1 MTAHRGKFPYCGTLG
16 SRLYQIAASD
26 SKCEQKVLETIEEAL
41 EFIPQVRVKD
51 VVIAEKIITVYTIQ
65 IMITPPSGIK
75 AVTNAEPFIGGMDAE
90 DDNAFRARL
99 LKSYANISNG
109 TNAAFYRELAMKH
122 PSVYSAGVVAKD
134 DGVGT
139 VSVYVATRGGVPS
152 DEVIEE
158 LQKQF
163 DEARELNVAV
173 TVKPAVLQQIPLR
186 IQIKPA
192 KRYSFEQAKEICM
205 QVIDDYFAQM
215 HIGGIFRVAELCRNM
230 LESGAIANHYT
241 PPGAD
246 YSMPQNKLVVK
257 GNIIIEE
264 GGVM

>member
-1 MTAHRGKFPYCGTLG
+1 MQN
-16 SRLYQIAASD
+16 RL
-26 SKCEQKVLETIEEAL
+26 
-41 EFIPQVRVKD
+41 
-51 VVIAEKIITVYTIQ
+51 
-65 IMITPPSGIK
+65 
-75 AVTNAEPFIGGMDAE
+75 IGGMDAE

-158 LQKQF
+158 LQKEF

-173 TVKPAVLQQIPLR
+173 TVKPAGFTKDTSADSNQT
-186 IQIKPA
+186 
-192 KRYSFEQAKEICM
+192 
-205 QVIDDYFAQM
+205 
-215 HIGGIFRVAELCRNM
+215 CR
-230 LESGAIANHYT
+230 AVFI
-241 PPGAD
+241 
-246 YSMPQNKLVVK
+246 
-257 GNIIIEE
+257 
-264 GGVM
+264 

>member
-1 MTAHRGKFPYCGTLG
+1 MQT
-16 SRLYQIAASD
+16 
-26 SKCEQKVLETIEEAL
+26 
-41 EFIPQVRVKD
+41 
-51 VVIAEKIITVYTIQ
+51 
-65 IMITPPSGIK
+65 
-75 AVTNAEPFIGGMDAE
+75 
-90 DDNAFRARL
+90 
-99 LKSYANISNG
+99 
-109 TNAAFYRELAMKH
+109 
-122 PSVYSAGVVAKD
+122 
-134 DGVGT
+134 
-139 VSVYVATRGGVPS
+139 
-152 DEVIEE
+152 
-158 LQKQF
+158 
-163 DEARELNVAV
+163 
-173 TVKPAVLQQIPLR
+173 VLQQIPLR

-192 KRYSFEQAKEICM
+192 ERYSFEQAKEICM